1 LHIAKEYDEKLDI
14 NLVTSDSSSEFV
26 NYNGT
31 FSMILAALVDNT
43 YHFIFVNTGCQGR
56 IDDGHVLLKY
66 HFNEQTQYKITNV
79 PTRSITA
86 LKRITCTICVYGR
99 SCTHFVRMHTH
110 THISNEKI
118 PQKLQEESRRTSSV
132 LFHVPAGSLQ
142 MFLVQLPVSHV
153 LGNQCYF
160 NQTCFQILS

>member
-1 LHIAKEYDEKLDI
+1 LVFFLHKKLDI
-14 NLVTSDSSSEFV
+14 NLATSEFV

-31 FSMILAALVDNT
+31 FSMILVVFVDNT
-43 YHFIFVNTGCQGR
+43 YHFIFVNTGCYGR

-66 HFNEQTQYKITNV
+66 HFTEQTQYKITDV
-79 PTRSITA
+79 PTILTTA

-99 SCTHFVRMHTH
+99 LCPHLARVHTHTH

-132 LFHVPAGSLQ
+132 LFHKPARSLQ
-142 MFLVQLPVSHV
+142 MFLV
-153 LGNQCYF
+153 
-160 NQTCFQILS
+160 

>member
-1 LHIAKEYDEKLDI
+1 MFPPDQSLPSKESPVQYVFMGDYAL
-14 NLVTSDSSSEFV
+14 
-26 NYNGT
+26 
-31 FSMILAALVDNT
+31 ILCA
-43 YHFIFVNTGCQGR
+43 C
-56 IDDGHVLLKY
+56 
-66 HFNEQTQYKITNV
+66 
-79 PTRSITA
+79 
-86 LKRITCTICVYGR
+86 
-99 SCTHFVRMHTH
+99 TH